1 MDLLKN
7 SKGKMIVSVQ
17 RVKEFFSN
25 NGSEK
30 KVLEFE
36 HTTATVEQA
45 AEAIGCEPS
54 RIAKTISL
62 WQGEHPALIVM
73 SGEGKI
79 DNKKYK
85 AEFSEKAKM
94 IAFDEVEAAVGY
106 APGGVCPFAVKEG
119 VKVYA
124 DISLQK
130 FDIFY
135 PAAGSS
141 NSAVEM
147 TCKELERYAKIERWV
162 DVCKESGN
170 ENQ

>member
-1 MDLLKN
+1 M
-7 SKGKMIVSVQ
+7 SVEK
-17 RVKEFFSN
+17 VKEFFIN
-25 NGSEK
+25 NGNEK

-45 AEAIGCEPS
+45 AEAIGCEPC

-62 WQGEHPALIVM
+62 WQGETPVLIVM
-73 SGEGKI
+73 SGDGQI

-94 IAFDEVEAAVGY
+94 IPFDQVETAVGY
-106 APGGVCPFAVKEG
+106 APGGVCPFASKEG

-124 DISLQK
+124 DVSLQK
-130 FDIFY
+130 FDTFY

-147 TCKELERYAKIERWV
+147 TCSELERYAKIEKWI
-162 DVCKESGN
+162 DVCKDSEN
-170 ENQ
+170 EG

>member
-1 MDLLKN
+1 M
-7 SKGKMIVSVQ
+7 SVQ
-17 RVKEFFSN
+17 KVKEFFSN
-25 NGSEK
+25 NGNEK
-30 KVLEFE
+30 QVLEFE

-45 AEAIGCEPS
+45 AEAIGCEPR

-62 WQGEHPALIVM
+62 WQGDTPVLIVM

-106 APGGVCPFAVKEG
+106 APGGVCPFAVKDG
-119 VKVYA
+119 VRVYA
-124 DISLQK
+124 DVSLQK
-130 FDIFY
+130 FDTFY

-147 TCKELERYAKIERWV
+147 TSRELERYAKIEKWV
-162 DVCKESGN
+162 DVCKETEN

>member
-1 MDLLKN
+1 M
-7 SKGKMIVSVQ
+7 SVQ
-17 RVKEFFSN
+17 RVKEFFIN
-25 NGSEK
+25 NGNEK

-45 AEAIGCEPS
+45 AEAIGCEPR
-54 RIAKTISL
+54 RIAKTLSL
-62 WQGEHPALIVM
+62 WQGETAVLIVM

-94 IAFDEVEAAVGY
+94 IPFDQVEEAVGY
-106 APGGVCPFAVKEG
+106 APGGVCPFAPKEG

-124 DISLQK
+124 DVSLRR
-130 FDIFY
+130 FDTFY

-147 TCKELERYAKIERWV
+147 TCGELERYAMIEKWI
-162 DVCKESGN
+162 DVCKDAEN
-170 ENQ
+170 EG